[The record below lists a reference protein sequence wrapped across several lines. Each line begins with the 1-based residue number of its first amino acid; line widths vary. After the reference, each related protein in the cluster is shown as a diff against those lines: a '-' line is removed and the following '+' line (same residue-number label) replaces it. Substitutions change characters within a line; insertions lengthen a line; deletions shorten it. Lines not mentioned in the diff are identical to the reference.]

1 MARVRMVKQYS
12 LIYADPPWTFKT
24 YNNSIESQSKSPSRH
39 YDTLSIEEISLFPVS
54 KWTHKDALLA
64 MWVYDPLIPE
74 ALSVAQAW
82 GFKYVTVLFRWLKT
96 QDDQTDLFNEP
107 PKLKFGT
114 GYHTRG
120 GGCEEVFL
128 FKKGKGLPVLNHNTR
143 KEFYSKRR
151 EHSRKPDAIRQWL
164 VDLYGDVPRL
174 EIFARTQTEG
184 WDVFGNETNKFNSC
198 P

>member
-1 MARVRMVKQYS
+1 MTKYS
-12 LIYADPPWTFKT
+12 LMYADPPWTFKT

-39 YDTLSIEEISLFPVS
+39 YTTLSIEEISLFPVS
-54 KWTHKDALLA
+54 EWTNKDSLLA

-74 ALSVAQAW
+74 AISVAQAW
-82 GFKYVTVLFRWLKT
+82 GFSYVTVLFRWLKT

-128 FKKGKGLPVLNHNTR
+128 FKKGKGLPVLNHSIR

-151 EHSRKPDAIRQWL
+151 EHSRKPDQIRQWL
-164 VDLYGDVPRL
+164 VDLYGDVSRL
-174 EIFARTQTEG
+174 EMFARTQTKG
-184 WDVFGNETNKFNSC
+184 WDVFGNETNKFT
-198 P
+198 